1 MINKLLPENL
11 EAAEKH
17 FKKFLIEL
25 GFDPDNDPH
34 MKDTP
39 KRVVKL
45 YTQEL
50 FKGEYNEPPEITTFG
65 RRNEYY
71 DQMIFSGPI
80 NVRSTCSHHFLPI
93 VGHAFVGILLH
104 EESPLPGLS
113 KYARVVHHFA
123 SMPQVQER
131 LTKQVAGFL
140 QEKLKPQGVGVL
152 VRAKHFCQCHRGVHE
167 NDALMVTTELTGL
180 FKSPSLKDE
189 FLQTIRL
196 CDQVK

>member
-1 MINKLLPENL
+1 MITKISARNRQ
-11 EAAEKH
+11 EAAEH
-17 FKKFLIEL
+17 FKKFLECL
-25 GFDPDNDPH
+25 GFDPDSNIH
-34 MKDTP
+34 MKGTP
-39 KRVVKL
+39 DRVVKL
-45 YTQEL
+45 YVDEL
-50 FKGEYNEPPEITTFG
+50 FKGEYNEPPEITVFG
-65 RRNEYY
+65 DNNEYY

-93 VGHAFVGILLH
+93 VGHAFIGILLNQ
-104 EESPLPGLS
+104 ESPLPGLS

-131 LTKQVAGFL
+131 MTKQIADFL
-140 QEKLKPQGVGVL
+140 QEKLHPQGVGVL

-196 CDQVK
+196 CEQVK